1 MNFFHLKHVCQLSTM
16 YSLIP
21 VALLRLET
29 TILSTVL
36 ALCRVL
42 TQLYLAAGSHKD
54 SCCFSNGFED
64 AVILREP
71 TTEMNLWNKLLKRS
85 LHV

>member
-1 MNFFHLKHVCQLSTM
+1 MMNFFHLKHVCQLSTM

-36 ALCRVL
+36 ALC
-42 TQLYLAAGSHKD
+42 LYLAAGSHKD